1 MVGITFL
8 FIFYLGDFTKMILQ
22 EMQRRKDK
30 LFFKKTSENHCNL
43 ILYLYYPIVQQV
55 AFEFEKNLVVYP
67 YFSVRCSF
75 FVFLDI
81 FLFGILET
89 KRLMLIQL
97 A

>member
-1 MVGITFL
+1 
-8 FIFYLGDFTKMILQ
+8 MILQ

-55 AFEFEKNLVVYP
+55 AFEFEKNLDIFLNLVVYP